1 MMTKQ
6 PADLFGLHDR
16 GVLQVGNVADVF
28 IFDPETV
35 DSKQARLVEDLPGN
49 SPRLVAESIG
59 VVRVLVNGTEIL
71 INGQPTGALPGA
83 VLRSGKDTITVST
96 R

>member
-1 MMTKQ
+1 M
-6 PADLFGLHDR
+6 
-16 GVLQVGNVADVF
+16 ADVF

-35 DSKQARLVEDLPGN
+35 DSKQARLVDDLPGN

-59 VVRVLVNGTEIL
+59 VARVLVNGTEIL
-71 INGQPTGALPGA
+71 VDGQPTGALPGA
-83 VLRSGKDTITVST
+83 VLRSGKDTVSVTT